1 VIPYPWLGQDPAF
14 VNDVGKFNFATIEP
28 AVVRPCG
35 DNKLVLEQCSDIDF
49 IWNLRRAKTRS

>member
-49 IWNLRRAKTRS
+49 IWNLRRAVT